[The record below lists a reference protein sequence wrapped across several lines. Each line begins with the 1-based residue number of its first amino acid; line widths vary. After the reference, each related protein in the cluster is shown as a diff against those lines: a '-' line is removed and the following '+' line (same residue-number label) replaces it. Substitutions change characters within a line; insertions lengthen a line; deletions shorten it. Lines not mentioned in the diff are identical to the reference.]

1 MQTISDIAGFEIKA
15 PLLTAGAPAIKEA
28 DENKEEDGEDDESG
42 EDEESE
48 EEGKSGNAMSVDG
61 DISYNS
67 VEMKEVTEVM
77 QPLKFKEA
85 NSSLHLVE
93 K

>member
-1 MQTISDIAGFEIKA
+1 M
-15 PLLTAGAPAIKEA
+15 IKEA
-28 DENKEEDGEDDESG
+28 AENQEEDGEEG
-42 EDEESE
+42 EESEGEEGQE

-67 VEMKEVTEVM
+67 VEMKETTEVI

-85 NSSLHLVE
+85 NASLHMVE
-93 K
+93 KQEDGIQARNFLELSG